1 MVHGFF
7 ALFLMQAIVIK
18 ASCTYCLAME
28 AIMPALRVLGFLLP
42 GPAASGAPAEAG
54 TQAEQPREGRADEAS
69 SAATSGTLS
78 DR

>member
-7 ALFLMQAIVIK
+7 ALFVLKAIVIK

-42 GPAASGAPAEAG
+42 APRTPGRRRNDRVGAGP
-54 TQAEQPREGRADEAS
+54 TRRRALPPLAH
-69 SAATSGTLS
+69 
-78 DR
+78 